1 MKHYFLKILTA
12 GLFFTVFFNAC
23 EDYTEDFPVPEASIV
38 VDFTVSDVEELTFP
52 LEINFRSES
61 IIPDRI
67 SEYSYRWDF
76 GDGESSNEEN
86 PTHTYSSPGLYT
98 VILTVKADSETHT
111 AEKELDL
118 RGSLFEEDFE
128 ETGGLIPEDWV
139 LVNVDG
145 NVPNSSGLAS
155 MADSAWIVTNSSYF
169 ESNIAMGVSYYDP
182 EAGADDWMILPKVSL
197 GNNSLLTWDA
207 MSLTSSGNYPDSY
220 EVYVSTTTQDIEG
233 CNANGV
239 AYSVIDESVGTD
251 AGGEG
256 IITHELDLSDYA
268 GMDVY
273 IAFRLMTP
281 DPGGD
286 RLAIDNIKIVEP

>member
-1 MKHYFLKILTA
+1 MKHNFIKILIT
-12 GLFFTVFFNAC
+12 GLFFTALFNAC

-38 VDFTVSDVEELTFP
+38 VDFTVSETEELTFP
-52 LEINFRSES
+52 LEISFTSES

-67 SEYSYRWDF
+67 SEYSYHWDF
-76 GDGESSNEEN
+76 GDGESSTEEN
-86 PTHTYSSPGLYT
+86 PTHTYTSPGLYT
-98 VILTVKADSETHT
+98 VVLTVKADAETLT

-128 ETGGLIPEDWV
+128 ETGGLIPDDWV

-145 NVPNSSGLAS
+145 NIPNSSGLAS
-155 MADSAWIVTNSSYF
+155 MADSAWIVTYSSYF
-169 ESNIAMGVSYYDP
+169 ESNIAMGVSYYEP

-197 GNNSLLTWDA
+197 GSNSLLSWDA
-207 MSLTSSGNYPDSY
+207 MSLTSSGSYPDSY
-220 EVYVSTTTQDIEG
+220 EVYVSTTTQDVDG
-233 CNANGV
+233 CMANGV
-239 AYSVIDESVGTD
+239 AYSVIDETVGTD

-256 IITHELDLSDYA
+256 ITTHELDLSDYA
-268 GMDVY
+268 GMEVY

-286 RLAIDNIKIVEP
+286 RLAIDNIKIIEP